1 MPSRFCSEWV
11 GSSGPGSVNPSA
23 RQLRVRKSSL
33 RPVFSAASAV
43 GGAAGSFELLVGA
56 RALQGVFAA
65 LLAPAALSLL
75 TTTFPAGRDRA
86 KAFGIF
92 GALAGAGG
100 AVGLLLGGLLTE
112 YLSWRW
118 SMYVNLFFALP
129 AAVGALAVVRDA
141 PRTERAR
148 IDIPGVLT
156 ASAGVF
162 SLVYGLSH
170 AESTSWTNNVTVGFL
185 GAAVVLLVAF
195 VAIERRVAHP
205 LLPLRVLND
214 RTRTGS
220 YIAFAVAGAGMF
232 GVFLFLTYYLQQGMG
247 YSPIRTGLA
256 FLPMVAVLMV
266 TATTATARI
275 APRTGPRPL
284 VPVGMALAAAAMIG
298 LSQLGLDSTYTVNV
312 LPFLLLMGA
321 GMGLIFAP
329 AMSTATAGVSA
340 RDAGVASAMVST
352 SQQVGGSIGTALL
365 NTIFASTVADYVVG
379 HGGGSAAL
387 ASASMEGYSTA
398 FLWAAGIFAIG
409 SVVTA
414 LTFRSGAPAVA
425 TTGEPLLAH

>member
-1 MPSRFCSEWV
+1 
-11 GSSGPGSVNPSA
+11 
-23 RQLRVRKSSL
+23 
-33 RPVFSAASAV
+33 
-43 GGAAGSFELLVGA
+43 
-56 RALQGVFAA
+56 
-65 LLAPAALSLL
+65 
-75 TTTFPAGRDRA
+75 
-86 KAFGIF
+86 
-92 GALAGAGG
+92 
-100 AVGLLLGGLLTE
+100 
-112 YLSWRW
+112 
-118 SMYVNLFFALP
+118 MYVNLLFALP
-129 AAVGALAVVRDA
+129 AAVGALAVVRDTT
-141 PRTERAR
+141 RVERAR

-156 ASAGVF
+156 ASAGIF

-170 AESTSWTNNVTVGFL
+170 AESTSWTNSVTLGFL
-185 GAAVVLLVAF
+185 GAAGILLAAF
-195 VAIERRVAHP
+195 VAIERRVANP

-214 RTRTGS
+214 RARAGS

-266 TATTATARI
+266 TATMATARI

-284 VPVGMALAAAAMIG
+284 VPVGMALAAGALLG
-298 LSQLGLDSTYTVNV
+298 LSQLGLDSTYAANV

-329 AMSTATAGVSA
+329 AMSTATGGVAG

-365 NTIFASTVADYVVG
+365 NTIFASTVTSYVVS
-379 HGGGSAAL
+379 HGGGAATA

-398 FLWAAGIFAIG
+398 FLWAAGIFALG

-414 LTFRSGAPAVA
+414 LVFRSGAPALA
-425 TTGEPLLAH
+425 PAGEVVMAH